1 MTLMQCVR
9 SLWFVVVACWISSSH
24 ATQAVTPPNV
34 IVILADD
41 MGFSD
46 AGCYGGEI
54 DTPNLDRL
62 AHNGLRF
69 TQGYNTARCWPTRG
83 AILTGYYA
91 QSIRRDSSPGIN
103 GGGRGK
109 RPAWA
114 KLLPERLVSAGYRSY
129 HSGKWHIDGD
139 PRQQGFQHS
148 LQIEGGQ
155 NDFFDP
161 KGISVDG
168 EPIGETKDFYVTTE
182 VGAHAVE
189 CLRQHALNHADQPFF
204 SYVAFTSPHF
214 PLHAPQD
221 VIAKYKDRYLAGW
234 DVLRQARYQRLV
246 ERGMIQA
253 DLSALEPDVG
263 PPYDFPEAIKQLGAG
278 EVNRPL
284 PWKKLS
290 SRQKDFQATKMAIHA
305 AMIEMM
311 DRAIGNIVSQLEVMG
326 AMENTLILALS
337 DNGASAEIMVRGKGH
352 DSALPPGS
360 QGTYLCLGPGFS
372 SCANTPFRR
381 HKTWVH
387 EGGIATSWIAHW
399 PGGISSKS
407 ALRTQPVH
415 VIDIAPTVLEL
426 AGVQDISSVGDGN
439 VPHPMQ
445 GKSFAQCLT
454 NPVAT
459 PPHESLWWCHGGH
472 RAVRHGD
479 WKLVAAKDEP
489 WELYDLSHDRTETHD
504 LAAVHP
510 HTVATLEQK
519 WNAINNECMQLAA
532 SDGQLSQAAKK
543 RPAKRKKD
551 SGKGSLD
558 TRAGRAVTDQKQT
571 NVVIIFA
578 DDMGYGDPACFG
590 GTYAA
595 TPHIDRLAREGIRM
609 TDFHV
614 AQPVCSASRAA
625 LLTGCYP
632 NRLGIH
638 GALGPKSL
646 HGLAASETTLA
657 ELLKERGYRTGIVG
671 KWHLGHHAQFLPIHH
686 GFDEY
691 FGLPYSNDMW
701 PHHPQA
707 KPGTYPPLP
716 LVENDKI
723 IDAEVTPADQET
735 LTQRYTER
743 AVKFIEKAGNAAN
756 GQPFFLYLAHSMP
769 HVPLFASQDFQ
780 GKNPGGLYGDVI
792 SEIDASVG
800 AVMEALEKTGH
811 INDTLILFTS
821 DNGPWLSYG
830 NHAGTAGLL
839 REGKGTT
846 FEGGVRVPFV
856 ARLPGRI
863 PAGTVSDEPLMTID
877 ILPSIAR
884 LTGKPLAEDKTGSC
898 RLHGKR
904 IDGHDRLDILFGK
917 NRRASDSDVYLFYY
931 KVNEL
936 QAVREGQWKLFFPH
950 GYRTMKGQVVGKD
963 GIPGRYT
970 QEKIKKVLFDLKKDP
985 GETQD
990 ISKDHPDI
998 VKRLEQIAQ
1007 QARTDL
1013 GDKLKD
1019 QKGNGLREPDRLS
1032 LQSSSAK

>member
-1 MTLMQCVR
+1 MTLTQCVR
-9 SLWFVVVACWISSSH
+9 SLCFVSVVTCWIPSSH
-24 ATQAVTPPNV
+24 ATQAITQPNV
-34 IVILADD
+34 IIILADD

-62 AHNGLRF
+62 AYNGLRF

-83 AILTGYYA
+83 ALLTGYYA
-91 QSIRRDSSPGIN
+91 QSIRRDSSPGIQ

-114 KLLPERLVSAGYRSY
+114 KLLPERLESAGYRSY
-129 HSGKWHIDGD
+129 HSGKWHVDGD
-139 PRQQGFQHS
+139 PRQQGFHHS
-148 LQIEGGQ
+148 LRIEGGQ

-168 EPIGETKDFYVTTE
+168 QPIEEKKDFYVTTE

-189 CLRQHALNHADQPFF
+189 SLRQHALNHADQPFF

-214 PLHAPQD
+214 PLHAPQN

-246 ERGMIQA
+246 ERGIIQS
-253 DLSALEPDVG
+253 DLSSMEPDVG
-263 PPYDFPEAIKQLGAG
+263 PPYDFPEAIKTLGAG

-284 PWKKLS
+284 PWRKLS
-290 SRQKDFQATKMAIHA
+290 SEQKEFQATKMAIHA

-311 DRAIGNIVSQLEVMG
+311 DRAIGNILSQLEVMG

-352 DSALPPGS
+352 DSALPPGA

-372 SCANTPFRR
+372 CCANTPFRR

-399 PGGISSKS
+399 PDGISSKS

-426 AGVQDISSVGDGN
+426 AGVPGAISAGNGDE
-439 VPHPMQ
+439 PYPMQ

-454 NPVAT
+454 NPAAP

-489 WELYDLSHDRTETHD
+489 WELYDLSHDRTETQD
-504 LAAVHP
+504 VAAVHP
-510 HTVATLEQK
+510 HTVAKLEQK
-519 WNAINNECMQLAA
+519 WNAINDECIQLAA

-543 RPAKRKKD
+543 IPAKQKKD
-551 SGKGSLD
+551 SGKGNLK
-558 TRAGRAVTDQKQT
+558 TRSGRAATDQKQT

-590 GTYAA
+590 GKYAA

-638 GALGPKSL
+638 GALGPKNT

-657 ELLKERGYRTGIVG
+657 ELLKERGYQTGMVG
-671 KWHLGHHAQFLPIHH
+671 KWHLGHHAQFLPTHH

-723 IDAEVTPADQET
+723 IDSEVTPEDQET
-735 LTQRYTER
+735 LTKRYTRR
-743 AVKFIEKAGNAAN
+743 AVRFIEKAGTNTN

-769 HVPLFASQDFQ
+769 HVPLFASEDFQ

-800 AVMEALEKTGH
+800 AVMKALEKTGH
-811 INDTLILFTS
+811 LDDTLIVFTS

-830 NHAGTAGLL
+830 NHAGTSGPL

-884 LTGKPLAEDKTGSC
+884 LTGKPLAEDGKGSC

-917 NRRASDSDVYLFYY
+917 TRQPSDTDVYLFYY

-950 GYRTMKGQVVGKD
+950 SYRTMKGQTLGKD
-963 GIPGRYT
+963 GIPGRYN
-970 QEKIKKVLFDLKKDP
+970 QEKLKQTLFNLKKDP
-985 GETQD
+985 SETQD
-990 ISKDHPDI
+990 VSEDHPDI
-998 VKRLEQIAQ
+998 VMRLEHIAER
-1007 QARTDL
+1007 ARLDL
-1013 GDKLKD
+1013 GDKLKG
-1019 QKGNGLREPDRLS
+1019 QKGNSVREPDRIS
-1032 LQSSSAK
+1032 P